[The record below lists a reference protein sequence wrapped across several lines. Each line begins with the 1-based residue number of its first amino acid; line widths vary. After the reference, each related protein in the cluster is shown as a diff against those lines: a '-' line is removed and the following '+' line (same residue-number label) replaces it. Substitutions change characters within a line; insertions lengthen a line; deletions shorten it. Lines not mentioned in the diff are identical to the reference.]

1 MANAEQ
7 QLRQAAQALR
17 AGRKD
22 EARTILMAVVDEQQ
36 HNERAWL
43 YLSAAV
49 DTLEEQQI
57 CLENV
62 LTINP
67 TNDKARQGLER
78 VNAALAA
85 RQAPPADTY
94 TPPFLPDDAPQ
105 PAEGDGWSPV
115 EAPAED
121 QPGPPQRDP
130 FAPATSVDW
139 GRDDGPVAYGSGR
152 QVDLPSEQEY
162 DDWVAGLNLAAGTA
176 YPTPPP
182 VPAPAPAAGG
192 SRARSLEESL
202 RSTIAF
208 DDDGAAG
215 REAAEIAASADG
227 LPLPDGLAEVLPRS
241 ALAAAPVFAAL
252 VEPEEKGVQA
262 ESPIAADEGV
272 YFEYIPADIEP
283 AAGGVDWRGMA
294 YLLAIAILVALNAV
308 SFGYLLR

>member
-1 MANAEQ
+1 VADIEQ

-22 EARTILMAVVDEQQ
+22 DARALLMAIVDQQ
-36 HNERAWL
+36 EHNERAWL

-85 RQAPPADTY
+85 RQAPPAETY
-94 TPPFLPDDAPQ
+94 APPFLPDDVPQ
-105 PAEGDGWSPV
+105 PAEDDDWPPAIPSA
-115 EAPAED
+115 EA

-139 GRDDGPVAYGSGR
+139 GRDDDPVAYGSGR

-162 DDWVAGLNLAAGTA
+162 DDWVKGLNLAGDTA

-182 VPAPAPAAGG
+182 VPAPAPAAAGN
-192 SRARSLEESL
+192 RARSLEESL

-208 DDDGAAG
+208 DDDGAAE
-215 REAAEIAASADG
+215 RDAAEMAASGDG
-227 LPLPDGLAEVLPRS
+227 LAQPDDLAEVLPRS

-252 VEPEEKGVQA
+252 VTPEDEPVQA
-262 ESPIAADEGV
+262 ESPVAADEGV

-283 AAGGVDWRGMA
+283 AAGGVDWRGVA
-294 YLLAIAILVALNAV
+294 YLLVIAVLVALNAV
-308 SFGYLLR
+308 SLGTLLR

>member
-1 MANAEQ
+1 VADIEQ
-7 QLRQAAQALR
+7 RLRQAAHALR
-17 AGRKD
+17 AGRKE
-22 EARTILMAVVDEQQ
+22 EARTILMAVVDEQE
-36 HNERAWL
+36 HSERAWL

-85 RQAPPADTY
+85 RQAPPAETY
-94 TPPFLPDDAPQ
+94 TPPFLPDDGSQ

-115 EAPAED
+115 EAPTE
-121 QPGPPQRDP
+121 GRLGSLERDP
-130 FAPATSVDW
+130 FVPATSVDW
-139 GRDDGPVAYGSGR
+139 SRDDGPTVYGSGR

-162 DDWVAGLNLAAGTA
+162 DDWVKGLNLAAGTT
-176 YPTPPP
+176 YPTPAP
-182 VPAPAPAAGG
+182 VPAPPLAAEG
-192 SRARSLEESL
+192 SGARSLEESL
-202 RSTIAF
+202 RSTIVF
-208 DDDGAAG
+208 DDDDIMD
-215 REAAEIAASADG
+215 REAVALDPSDNRLAE
-227 LPLPDGLAEVLPRS
+227 PDDLSEVLPRS

-252 VEPEEKGVQA
+252 VEPEAEAAQA
-262 ESPIAADEGV
+262 ESPVAADECV

-283 AAGGVDWRGMA
+283 AAGGVDWRGVA
-294 YLLAIAILVALNAV
+294 YLVAIAVLVVLNAV